1 MFVQL
6 GDYFALLLYG
16 GQKSPLNKKNR
27 IQMQDPCPNKG
38 SRPDSLPPKCRKR
51 HRKTFLRGAFQNPYK
66 CVYRAS
72 DTSIFRLAE

>member
-38 SRPDSLPPKCRKR
+38 SQPDSLPQNAESATAR
-51 HRKTFLRGAFQNPYK
+51 HSCEALSKNP
-66 CVYRAS
+66 
-72 DTSIFRLAE
+72 L